1 MRSFA
6 LLALSTLLFMSVLGG
21 YVYAHWNDTVK
32 INGEIST
39 GRLEWDYVGW
49 DAGRNTNT
57 AMDFNIDASY
67 FGDGPGNTGIIEI
80 RLENVYPMSF
90 GVVFLRVRNEGT
102 IPVHVNFTVSMI
114 ATGPKCMELMD
125 YVLLNPY
132 FDAPHYGAPMELM
145 DYGSDAVLWGPL
157 YQGWTDPWTLPVST
171 WATMGSKSLEDI
183 SASGHVLKVV
193 GSSTVME
200 YDYDAIIEPG
210 ECHEI
215 PIWIGISEE
224 LQGHEE
230 LMNLDCDLAFT
241 ILYTATQAVP

>member
-1 MRSFA
+1 
-6 LLALSTLLFMSVLGG
+6 
-21 YVYAHWNDTVK
+21 
-32 INGEIST
+32 
-39 GRLEWDYVGW
+39 
-49 DAGRNTNT
+49 
-57 AMDFNIDASY
+57 
-67 FGDGPGNTGIIEI
+67 
-80 RLENVYPMSF
+80 
-90 GVVFLRVRNEGT
+90 
-102 IPVHVNFTVSMI
+102 
-114 ATGPKCMELMD
+114 
-125 YVLLNPY
+125 
-132 FDAPHYGAPMELM
+132 
-145 DYGSDAVLWGPL
+145 
-157 YQGWTDPWTLPVST
+157 
-171 WATMGSKSLEDI
+171 MGSKSLEDI